1 MMKNKRG
8 MLAQLIGVFVVIVI
22 GVTLVPMIVEQ
33 INAAI
38 AESDQPLPPMVKTL
52 LDFVALLFGLG
63 ILFVVI
69 SVAWIAL
76 KSGGMVGSEEP
87 DEDDE
92 SDDED
97 DESDDEDDESDDEE
111 LFKEEE
117 EPKPVQT
124 KQRSTIVTTKK
135 DGKMTKT
142 NVVIGPGYNVD
153 KYALDKPQD
162 SSLTIKE
169 ETFNKSRFD

>member
-92 SDDED
+92 SDDE
-97 DESDDEDDESDDEE
+97 E